1 MFARSLILAI
11 PVIALALAGAASAED
26 SFPVTITTALGDAVI
41 PAKPERVVVWGWS
54 AQDVVLDLGIM
65 PVGIPFF
72 RYGGG
77 DDGILPWTAEAIA
90 RLGGEAPV
98 VLPDSA
104 EPPIEA
110 IAALQPDVIIAPYS
124 GLTPDEF
131 ALLSNIA
138 PVVAY
143 PETPWFASWQQVVDL
158 TGKALGL
165 SAEAEALKQQT
176 QAFMQAEADKYP
188 AIKGTV
194 FANVIN
200 RPDGSVAVRMEEDP
214 RVRLLV
220 DLGMKAA
227 PMTPGGLM
235 VSTGISY
242 TLSYETF
249 DQIAAD
255 MLVTFFD
262 NQHNAD
268 DFFNLSYIKLAP
280 LVQKHALAVIIGEEM
295 TTAVGGAITPLSLRW
310 AFTDFIKTVGE
321 TAAVAKG
328 Q

>member
-1 MFARSLILAI
+1 MTKFAL
-11 PVIALALAGAASAED
+11 VALATMAFATVAHAAD

-41 PAKPERVVVWGWS
+41 PAKPKRVVTWGWS
-54 AQDVVLDLGIM
+54 AQDVVLDLGM
-65 PVGIPFF
+65 VPVGMPFF

-77 DDGILPWTAEAIA
+77 DDGVLPWTAEAIA
-90 RLGGEAPV
+90 RLGVDMPV

-124 GLTPDEF
+124 GLTQEEF
-131 ALLSNIA
+131 DLLSNIA
-138 PVVAY
+138 PVVGY
-143 PETPWFASWQQVVDL
+143 PETPWFASWQQVVEL

-165 SAEAEALKQQT
+165 SAEAEALEQQT

-188 AIKGTV
+188 AIQGTV

-200 RPDGSVAVRMEEDP
+200 RNDGSVAVRMEEDP

-220 DLGMKAA
+220 DLGMQAA

-235 VSTGISY
+235 VSTGTSY

-262 NQHNAD
+262 NQQSAD
-268 DFFNLSYIKLAP
+268 DFFDLSYIKLAP
-280 LVQKHALAVIIGEEM
+280 LVQKHAVAAIVGEDVIM
-295 TTAVGGAITPLSLRW
+295 AVGGAITPLSLRW
-310 AFTDFIKTVGE
+310 AFADFIKTVGE
-321 TAAVAKG
+321 TAAVAKAD
-328 Q
+328 